1 MHKILDNFFDNN
13 SFFLSMIEKD
23 KIRLLKANVSY
34 EKNNL
39 IKTLLTKI
47 KDAIQAYTKIF
58 FQNSIN
64 LSFNV

>member
-34 EKNNL
+34 EKNNFHLL
-39 IKTLLTKI
+39 IQRQFIVNAL
-47 KDAIQAYTKIF
+47 F
-58 FQNSIN
+58 IN
-64 LSFNV
+64 NIIRKF